1 MPSNCRIRNDIIQP
15 FMSFEEYI
23 NNKMDQIELSVNDLS
38 DIFCYVLGFSFR
50 NYSQFFKN

>member
-1 MPSNCRIRNDIIQP
+1 MQYIIQQ
-15 FMSFEEYI
+15 FIYFEEYI

-38 DIFCYVLGFSFR
+38 DIFCHILGFSFR